1 MSPRSA
7 KGGTVRR
14 SVRERVLRAA
24 RWAFAVLIIAFVARS
39 FVRNWSD
46 LQAQPVAWTFRP
58 VPAIGSVLVVWIMYA
73 MLIEAWR
80 RMLAGWGQPLPP
92 VQAARIWVLSSLGK
106 YIPGKVWAIA
116 GMALMARTAGV
127 APWAATA
134 SAIILQALAIGT
146 GAATA
151 ALFGA
156 ASIEAEHPG
165 VLTVLW
171 IVGGIAV
178 LGVSTL
184 LYAPAARR
192 MLALAGVDP
201 STPSPKGAPILLGL
215 VTNLVAWVGYGVA
228 LWLLGSAVLPER
240 ALLLSP
246 AIAGFA
252 ASYVAGLIAVFMPGG
267 LVVRELLL
275 IALLKPGLGLGPAT
289 ALAVASRALLTVTE
303 LGAAIP
309 FLLLRRGSPRAA

>member
-1 MSPRSA
+1 
-7 KGGTVRR
+7 
-14 SVRERVLRAA
+14 
-24 RWAFAVLIIAFVARS
+24 
-39 FVRNWSD
+39 
-46 LQAQPVAWTFRP
+46 
-58 VPAIGSVLVVWIMYA
+58 
-73 MLIEAWR
+73 
-80 RMLAGWGQPLPP
+80 
-92 VQAARIWVLSSLGK
+92 
-106 YIPGKVWAIA
+106 
-116 GMALMARTAGV
+116 
-127 APWAATA
+127 
-134 SAIILQALAIGT
+134 
-146 GAATA
+146 
-151 ALFGA
+151 
-156 ASIEAEHPG
+156 
-165 VLTVLW
+165 
-171 IVGGIAV
+171 
-178 LGVSTL
+178 
-184 LYAPAARR
+184 
-192 MLALAGVDP
+192 
-201 STPSPKGAPILLGL
+201 L